1 MRRRAGAAHDRAPS
15 TPERPSPEFAR
26 RSAARNKVVT
36 ALAPGHA
43 IHQDRLVRR
52 LPVDCCTPVA
62 GSSLGEQEAVQL
74 ERLLRALADR
84 HRLRILNML
93 VRAGGAPVC
102 VCEFTAELELP
113 QQNVSY
119 HLKQLVDAGVIKRE
133 RRGRYSYY
141 RLVEDALNQIAA
153 LVALSATRAAE

>member
-1 MRRRAGAAHDRAPS
+1 LRRA
-15 TPERPSPEFAR
+15 
-26 RSAARNKVVT
+26 
-36 ALAPGHA
+36 LL

-62 GSSLGEQEAVQL
+62 GSSLGDQEAGEL
-74 ERLLRALADR
+74 ERLLRSLADR

-93 VRAGGAPVC
+93 VRAAEPVC

-119 HLKQLVDAGVIKRE
+119 HLKQLVDAGVIARE

-141 RLVEDALNQIAA
+141 RLVDGVLDHIAT
-153 LVALSATRAAE
+153 LVAVPEQAAA

>member
-1 MRRRAGAAHDRAPS
+1 LRRTTRID
-15 TPERPSPEFAR
+15 
-26 RSAARNKVVT
+26 K
-36 ALAPGHA
+36 
-43 IHQDRLVRR
+43 DRLVRR

-62 GSSLGEQEAVQL
+62 GSSLDEEAAVEL
-74 ERLLRALADR
+74 ERLLRSLSDR

-93 VRAGGAPVC
+93 VRAGSPVC

-119 HLKQLVDAGVIKRE
+119 HLKQLVDAGVIARE

-141 RLVEDALNQIAA
+141 SLVDGALDHVAE
-153 LVALSATRAAE
+153 LVAVPERAAA